1 MRIRFM
7 KKGLLIIGLVILAL
21 ALVSCG
27 NKEEPEATEQPGPAV
42 QSVGVGDRITTDFI
56 DLTIEQ
62 AGTVDKIKPSDP
74 DPTSLFV
81 ISKAP
86 GTDETYFCV
95 TGLVKNIGRDAYNL
109 GDIFVK
115 ISFDGTYNYS
125 GYVTADTGRD
135 LSDWPELKPL
145 ASVRYY
151 FYTPVPNEMI
161 ESFSTVT
168 VRFAFNDNLKTGR
181 KKDISAYDHG
191 YEIALS
197 REKTAPVVVEEVGP
211 SFTAVGIGESIV
223 TGFVEMTI
231 EEAAVTDTIRSSG
244 SGGAYGFYPSR
255 YKAEDG
261 SRYFHI
267 TGMAKNT
274 GGESYT
280 FGNFS
285 VRIIFDDEKTY
296 NGSFLADIGEGL
308 SFEGKRLAPR
318 ESVRYYLYA
327 SVPDEVLDSYSACK
341 VQFGFHD
348 NFSFTSY
355 VSNLKAYE
363 NCYEI
368 SLGRVE

>member
-1 MRIRFM
+1 MRTRFG
-7 KKGLLIIGLVILAL
+7 KRGLLVMILAVLAL

-27 NKEEPEATEQPGPAV
+27 NKEEPDATEQPGPAV

-168 VRFAFNDNLKTGR
+168 VRFAFNDNLKPVAHYWYLMDEPECEAEMQPQRYAMGVSALTALDDGR
-181 KKDISAYDHG
+181 LLVLEREFAVPQAKLGAFVNCKIYEVNPRQSRQASQTRPKNKDGFLPKKLVAEWMTAIGLLDFSIAN
-191 YEIALS
+191 YEGMCL
-197 REKTAPVVVEEVGP
+197 GP
-211 SFTAVGIGESIV
+211 
-223 TGFVEMTI
+223 
-231 EEAAVTDTIRSSG
+231 
-244 SGGAYGFYPSR
+244 
-255 YKAEDG
+255 K
-261 SRYFHI
+261 
-267 TGMAKNT
+267 
-274 GGESYT
+274 
-280 FGNFS
+280 
-285 VRIIFDDEKTY
+285 
-296 NGSFLADIGEGL
+296 LADGGQVIVLIADSQNQYAGIL
-308 SFEGKRLAPR
+308 S
-318 ESVRYYLYA
+318 
-327 SVPDEVLDSYSACK
+327 DW
-341 VQFGFHD
+341 
-348 NFSFTSY
+348 
-355 VSNLKAYE
+355 LKTIVIY
-363 NCYEI
+363 
-368 SLGRVE
+368 